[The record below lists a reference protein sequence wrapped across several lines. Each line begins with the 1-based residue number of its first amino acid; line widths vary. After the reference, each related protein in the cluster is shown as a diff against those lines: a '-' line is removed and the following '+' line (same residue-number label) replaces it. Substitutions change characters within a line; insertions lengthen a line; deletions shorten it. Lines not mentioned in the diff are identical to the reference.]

1 MPTETF
7 SDLQDEFEAQ
17 TEKAEAF
24 NAIIKR
30 LADASARGEI
40 NHE

>member
-1 MPTETF
+1 MPTETYR
-7 SDLQDEFEAQ
+7 DYQDKFEAQ

-30 LADASARGEI
+30 LADAITRGGI
-40 NHE
+40 NHD